1 MEVVRNSYLN
11 FVQFLKKILEKTSLV
26 IYIALICVF
35 VIYFC
40 SVESRFSKFYCLL
53 QNDKISSFTG
63 FVKSN
68 PVLTSSGKYY
78 MCDFSPYEV
87 SSFDENEKFSS
98 LGKVKLLLP
107 KNLVESH
114 FPGKLYSSSGKTI
127 FIETGAKLLVKIK
140 PSKKSSTSISSTD
153 NFFIVSDVDFLGWI
167 NFVSKIRGIL
177 RLQFKRLM
185 YMWGSAGGLLLALL
199 SASKE
204 YTSAEFSESFR
215 LAGLSHILALSGMHV
230 SIFSGITEKTFKN
243 IFGKNKTQLIS
254 LFSVIL
260 FVWFAGL
267 SPSLARALIS
277 TIILFLIKKIGIK
290 MEVLEVLCLSFLI
303 QISILPQDSSAI
315 SFILSYLA
323 LFGILTFGEFFKPS
337 LTKFLGSNLATSVS
351 ASVGAVVMTSPISAF
366 IWGYITPIGIIS
378 TIIISPLVT
387 FFLVFGLISVIL
399 CLIFPFLSYPLGTIL
414 QIVYYIIE
422 YIAFLFAKVPPI
434 IL

>member
-11 FVQFLKKILEKTSLV
+11 FVQLLKNSLEKTSLV
-26 IYIALICVF
+26 IYMALICVF
-35 VIYFC
+35 VIYFG
-40 SVESRFSKFYCLL
+40 SVEGRFSKFYCLL
-53 QNDKISSFTG
+53 QNDKITSLTG

-68 PVLTSSGKYY
+68 PVLTSSGKFY

-87 SSFDENEKFSS
+87 SSFDENSKFSS

-114 FPGKLYSSSGKTI
+114 FPGKLYSSSGKTV

-140 PSKKSSTSISSTD
+140 PSKKSSNSFSSTD
-153 NFFIVSDVDFLGWI
+153 NFFIVSDIDFLGWK

-204 YTSAEFSESFR
+204 YTSSAFSESFR

-243 IFGKNKTQLIS
+243 IFGKNKTQIIS
-254 LFSVIL
+254 LCSVIL

-290 MEVLEVLCLSFLI
+290 MQVLEVLCLSFLI
-303 QISILPQDSSAI
+303 QIMILPQDSSAI

-323 LFGILTFGEFFKPS
+323 LFGILTLGELIKPF
-337 LTKFLGSNLATSVS
+337 LTKFLGSNLTSSVS
-351 ASVGAVVMTSPISAF
+351 ASIGAVLMTSPISAF

-414 QIVYYIIE
+414 QIVYYVIE
-422 YIAFLFAKVPPI
+422 KVAFIFAKVPPI
-434 IL
+434 NL

>member
-11 FVQFLKKILEKTSLV
+11 FVQLLKNSLEKTSLV
-26 IYIALICVF
+26 IYMALICVF
-35 VIYFC
+35 VIYFG
-40 SVESRFSKFYCLL
+40 SVEGRFSKFYCLL
-53 QNDKISSFTG
+53 QNDKITSLTG

-68 PVLTSSGKYY
+68 PVLASSGKFY

-87 SSFDENEKFSS
+87 SSFDENSKFSS

-114 FPGKLYSSSGKTI
+114 FPGKLYSSSGKTV
-127 FIETGAKLLVKIK
+127 FIETGAKLCVKIK
-140 PSKKSSTSISSTD
+140 PSKNSSNSFSSTD
-153 NFFIVSDVDFLGWI
+153 NFFIVSDVDFFGWK

-177 RLQFKRLM
+177 RLQFIRLM

-243 IFGKNKTQLIS
+243 IFGKNKTQIIS
-254 LFSVIL
+254 LCSVIL

-277 TIILFLIKKIGIK
+277 TIILFLINKIGIK
-290 MEVLEVLCLSFLI
+290 MQVLEVLCLSFLI
-303 QISILPQDSSAI
+303 QIMILPQDSSAI

-323 LFGILTFGEFFKPS
+323 LFGILTLGELIKPF
-337 LTKFLGSNLATSVS
+337 LTKFLGSNLTS
-351 ASVGAVVMTSPISAF
+351 SVNPYFT
-366 IWGYITPIGIIS
+366 
-378 TIIISPLVT
+378 
-387 FFLVFGLISVIL
+387 
-399 CLIFPFLSYPLGTIL
+399 
-414 QIVYYIIE
+414 
-422 YIAFLFAKVPPI
+422 
-434 IL
+434 

>member
-11 FVQFLKKILEKTSLV
+11 FVQFLKNSLEKTSLV
-26 IYIALICVF
+26 NYIAVICVV
-35 VIYFC
+35 VIYLF
-40 SVESRFSKFYCLL
+40 SVNSRFSNFFCLL
-53 QNDKISSFTG
+53 SSQKISTLQGYVS
-63 FVKSN
+63 SN
-68 PVLTSSGKYY
+68 PVLTSSGKFYI
-78 MCDFSPYEV
+78 CDFSPYEV
-87 SSFDENEKFSS
+87 SSFDKNSKFTSF
-98 LGKVKLLLP
+98 GKVKLLLA

-114 FPGKLYSSSGKTI
+114 YPGKLYSSSGKTV
-127 FIETGAKLLVKIK
+127 FIETGAKLCVKVN
-140 PSKKSSTSISSTD
+140 PSKNSSNSFSSSD
-153 NFFIVSDVDFLGWI
+153 NFFIVSDVDFLGWK
-167 NFVSKIRGIL
+167 NFISKIRGFL

-204 YTSAEFSESFR
+204 YTSLEFSENFR

-243 IFGKNKTQLIS
+243 IFGKNKTQIIS
-254 LFSVIL
+254 LCSVIL

-277 TIILFLIKKIGIK
+277 TIILFLIKKVGIK

-303 QISILPQDSSAI
+303 QIMILPQNSSAI

-323 LFGILTFGEFFKPS
+323 LLGILTVVDLIKPYVS
-337 LTKFLGSNLATSVS
+337 RFLGSNLSSSVS
-351 ASVGAVVMTSPISAF
+351 ASVGAVLMTSPISAF

-378 TIIISPLVT
+378 TIFISPLVT

-399 CLIFPFLSYPLGTIL
+399 CLIFPFLSYPLGIIL
-414 QIVYYIIE
+414 QIVYYCID
-422 YIAFLFAKVPPI
+422 YIATFFAKVPPI
-434 IL
+434 FL

>member
-11 FVQFLKKILEKTSLV
+11 FVQLLKNSLEKTSLI
-26 IYIALICVF
+26 IYMALICVF
-35 VIYFC
+35 VIYFG
-40 SVESRFSKFYCLL
+40 SVEGRFSKFYCLL
-53 QNDKISSFTG
+53 QNDKITSLTG

-68 PVLTSSGKYY
+68 PVLTSSGKFY

-87 SSFDENEKFSS
+87 SSFDENTKFSS

-114 FPGKLYSSSGKTI
+114 FPGKLYSSSGKTV
-127 FIETGAKLLVKIK
+127 FIETGAKLFVKIK
-140 PSKKSSTSISSTD
+140 PSKNSSNSFSSID
-153 NFFIVSDVDFLGWI
+153 NFFIVSDVDFLGWK

-204 YTSAEFSESFR
+204 YTSSEFSESFR

-243 IFGKNKTQLIS
+243 IFGKNKTQIIS
-254 LFSVIL
+254 LCSVIL

-290 MEVLEVLCLSFLI
+290 MQVLEVLCLSFLI
-303 QISILPQDSSAI
+303 QIMILPQDSSAI

-323 LFGILTFGEFFKPS
+323 LFGILTMGELIKPF
-337 LTKFLGSNLATSVS
+337 LTRFLGSNLSSSVS
-351 ASVGAVVMTSPISAF
+351 ASVGAVLMTSPISAF

-414 QIVYYIIE
+414 QIVYYVIE
-422 YIAFLFAKVPPI
+422 KVAFIFAKVPPI
-434 IL
+434 NL

>member
-11 FVQFLKKILEKTSLV
+11 FVQLLKNSLEKTSLV
-26 IYIALICVF
+26 IYMALICVF
-35 VIYFC
+35 VIYFG
-40 SVESRFSKFYCLL
+40 SVEGRFSKFYCLL
-53 QNDKISSFTG
+53 QNDKITSLTG

-68 PVLTSSGKYY
+68 PVLTSSGKFYL
-78 MCDFSPYEV
+78 CDFSPYEV
-87 SSFDENEKFSS
+87 SSFDENTKFSS
-98 LGKVKLLLP
+98 FGKVKLLLP

-127 FIETGAKLLVKIK
+127 FIETGAKLCVKIK
-140 PSKKSSTSISSTD
+140 PSKNSSNSFSSTD
-153 NFFIVSDVDFLGWI
+153 NFFIVSDIDFLGWK
-167 NFVSKIRGIL
+167 NFISKIRGII

-243 IFGKNKTQLIS
+243 IFGKNKTQIIS

-260 FVWFAGL
+260 FVLFAGL

-277 TIILFLIKKIGIK
+277 TIILFLIKKVGIK
-290 MEVLEVLCLSFLI
+290 MQVLEVLCLSFLI
-303 QISILPQDSSAI
+303 QIMILPQDSSAI

-323 LFGILTFGEFFKPS
+323 LFGILTFGELLKPF
-337 LTKFLGSNLATSVS
+337 LTKFLGSNLSSSVS
-351 ASVGAVVMTSPISAF
+351 ASIGAVLMTSPISAF

-414 QIVYYIIE
+414 QIVYYVIE
-422 YIAFLFAKVPPI
+422 KVAFLFAKVPSI
-434 IL
+434 NL

>member
-11 FVQFLKKILEKTSLV
+11 FVQLLKNSLEKTSLV
-26 IYIALICVF
+26 IYMALICVF
-35 VIYFC
+35 VIYFG
-40 SVESRFSKFYCLL
+40 SVEGRFSHFYCLL
-53 QNDKISSFTG
+53 QNDKITSLTG

-68 PVLTSSGKYY
+68 PVLASSGKFY

-87 SSFDENEKFSS
+87 SSFDKNSKFSS

-127 FIETGAKLLVKIK
+127 FIETGAKLCVKIK
-140 PSKKSSTSISSTD
+140 PSKKSSNSFSSTD
-153 NFFIVSDVDFLGWI
+153 NFFIVSDIDFLGWK
-167 NFVSKIRGIL
+167 NFISKIRGII

-204 YTSAEFSESFR
+204 YTSSAFSECFR

-243 IFGKNKTQLIS
+243 IFGKNKTQIIS
-254 LFSVIL
+254 LCSVIL

-277 TIILFLIKKIGIK
+277 TIILFLIKKVGIK
-290 MEVLEVLCLSFLI
+290 MQVLEVLCLSFLI
-303 QISILPQDSSAI
+303 QISILPQDTSAI

-337 LTKFLGSNLATSVS
+337 LTKILGSNLASSVS
-351 ASVGAVVMTSPISAF
+351 ASVGAVLMTSPISAF

>member
-11 FVQFLKKILEKTSLV
+11 FVQLLKNSLEKTSLV
-26 IYIALICVF
+26 IYMALICVF
-35 VIYFC
+35 VIYFG
-40 SVESRFSKFYCLL
+40 SVEGRFSKFYCLL
-53 QNDKISSFTG
+53 QNDKITSLTG

-68 PVLTSSGKYY
+68 PVLTSSGKFYL
-78 MCDFSPYEV
+78 CDFSPYEV
-87 SSFDENEKFSS
+87 SSFDENSKFSC

-127 FIETGAKLLVKIK
+127 FIETGAKLFVKIK
-140 PSKKSSTSISSTD
+140 PSKNSSNSFSSTD
-153 NFFIVSDVDFLGWI
+153 NFFIVSDIDFLGWK
-167 NFVSKIRGIL
+167 NFISKIRGIM

-204 YTSAEFSESFR
+204 YTSSEFSESFR

-243 IFGKNKTQLIS
+243 IFGKNKTQIIS

-260 FVWFAGL
+260 FVLFAGL

-277 TIILFLIKKIGIK
+277 TIILFLIKKVGIK
-290 MEVLEVLCLSFLI
+290 MQVLEVLCLSFLI
-303 QISILPQDSSAI
+303 QIMILPQDSSAI

-323 LFGILTFGEFFKPS
+323 LFGILTFGELLKPF
-337 LTKFLGSNLATSVS
+337 LTKFLGSNLSSSVS
-351 ASVGAVVMTSPISAF
+351 ASIGAVLMTSPISAF

-414 QIVYYIIE
+414 QIVYYVIE
-422 YIAFLFAKVPPI
+422 KVAFLFAKVPSI
-434 IL
+434 NL

>member
-11 FVQFLKKILEKTSLV
+11 FVQFLKNSLEKISLV
-26 IYIALICVF
+26 VYIALICVF
-35 VIYFC
+35 VIYVC
-40 SVESRFSKFYCLL
+40 SLECRTLRFYCLL
-53 QNDKISSFTG
+53 QNDKITSLSG
-63 FVKSN
+63 YVESN
-68 PVLTSSGKYY
+68 PVLTSSGKFY
-78 MCDFSPYEV
+78 MCDFSPIEA
-87 SSFDENEKFSS
+87 SSFDENSKYSS
-98 LGKVKLLLP
+98 FGKVKLLLP

-114 FPGKLYSSSGKTI
+114 FPGKLYSSTGKTV
-127 FIETGAKLLVKIK
+127 FIENGAKLFVKIK
-140 PSKKSSTSISSTD
+140 PSKNSTNSFSSTD
-153 NFFIVSDVDFLGWI
+153 DFFIVSDVDFLGWK
-167 NFVSKIRGIL
+167 NFISKIRGIL

-230 SIFSGITEKTFKN
+230 SIFSGITEKAFKN
-243 IFGKNKTQLIS
+243 IFGKNKTQIIS
-254 LFSVIL
+254 LFAVIL

-277 TIILFLIKKIGIK
+277 TIILFLIKKMGIK
-290 MEVLEVLCLSFLI
+290 MNVLEVLCLSFLF
-303 QISILPQDSSAI
+303 QIVIFPQDSSAI

-323 LFGILTFGEFFKPS
+323 LFGILTFGEWIKPFF
-337 LTKFLGSNLATSVS
+337 TRFLGSNLSTSLS
-351 ASVGAVVMTSPISAF
+351 SSVGAVLMTSPVSAF

-378 TIIISPLVT
+378 TLVISPLVT

-422 YIAFLFAKVPPI
+422 YVAFLFAKAPPI